1 MTSISLFD
9 YLYNNNFA
17 LPHSHPLIDQY
28 TCPEVKGYG
37 RWSKPLKDNSRY
49 RLHVDRGKAEEV
61 DDYVP
66 KNIKD
71 ANIFSLASLRPNS
84 FNVMWVFKYEN
95 KLQRILFPHLISIYF
110 YSCSQIKRPTF
121 CKILYF

>member
-1 MTSISLFD
+1 MTSISRSD
-9 YLYNNNFA
+9 YLYDNNFA

-61 DDYVP
+61 TRMP
-66 KNIKD
+66 KNIQD
-71 ANIFSLASLRPNS
+71 ANI
-84 FNVMWVFKYEN
+84 
-95 KLQRILFPHLISIYF
+95 
-110 YSCSQIKRPTF
+110 CSP
-121 CKILYF
+121 LP